1 MTTKQMEKMVSALQE
16 SEETNSFKSLVIA
29 YKWYLSAH
37 PADANNSLKELTVS
51 HFKSLFVQLYRETM
65 DKFAKATSYL
75 IDEGERWL
83 FWNNYHSVVEKLN
96 SPEIYSAVGFTQ
108 AEIVVMDL
116 ILYYHNYVVLTNKK

>member
-16 SEETNSFKSLVIA
+16 SEVTNSFKSLV
-29 YKWYLSAH
+29 
-37 PADANNSLKELTVS
+37 ADANNSLKELTVS
-51 HFKSLFVQLYRETM
+51 NFKSLFVQLYRETM

-83 FWNNYHSVVEKLN
+83 FWNNYISVVEKLN

-116 ILYYHNYVVLTNKK
+116 IVFYHNYVVLTNKK

>member
-1 MTTKQMEKMVSALQE
+1 MTTTQMEKMVSALQE
-16 SEETNSFKSLVIA
+16 SEVTSSFKSLV
-29 YKWYLSAH
+29 
-37 PADANNSLKELTVS
+37 ADANNSLKELTVS
-51 HFKSLFVQLYRETM
+51 NFKSLYVQLYRETM

-116 ILYYHNYVVLTNKK
+116 IISYHNYVVLTNKK